1 MICPEIKKMVSR
13 HKELYT
19 FGTPGSA
26 KLWHKLTTH
35 KRLTL
40 HCPEKLDQ
48 LQGGVQVPKPFYVAI
63 LFLLGQMNAN
73 DRPVQ
78 KWKVWRAGDMVH
90 WYTSLREST
99 DIYHYLSDISLQPLQ
114 SRAEERPVERQNPRR
129 WLLSRPSCVHEE
141 MGDQCGGPLQ
151 WIAVCGH
158 LARPF
163 GYGSKL
169 GTPNKIIVINN
180 I

>member
-1 MICPEIKKMVSR
+1 MCFFLFQIVQWFAQKSKKWTPATRSCTPLALPALR
-13 HKELYT
+13 N
-19 FGTPGSA
+19 FGTNWQPIIGLPDIA
-26 KLWHKLTTH
+26 
-35 KRLTL
+35 RN
-40 HCPEKLDQ
+40 LDQ

-78 KWKVWRAGDMVH
+78 KWKDWRAGDMLH
-90 WYTSLREST
+90 PEGKHRYHQISII
-99 DIYHYLSDISLQPLQ
+99 IYPIYPCSPCTCW
-114 SRAEERPVERQNPRR
+114 AEERPVERQNPRR

-158 LARPF
+158 LGMAQSWVPQIR
-163 GYGSKL
+163 S
-169 GTPNKIIVINN
+169 
-180 I
+180 